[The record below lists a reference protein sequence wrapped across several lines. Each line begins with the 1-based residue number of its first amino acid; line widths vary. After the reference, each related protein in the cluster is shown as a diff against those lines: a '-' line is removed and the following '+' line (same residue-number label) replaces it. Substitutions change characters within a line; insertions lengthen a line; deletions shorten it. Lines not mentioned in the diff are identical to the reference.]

1 MSNASEQIQDAP
13 MPIITISREFGAG
26 GSSVA
31 QLVAEELGA
40 ELVDAALVNE
50 VARRLEYPEATVASA
65 DERPETFVDRLLDS
79 LKYLAP
85 AQALA
90 LQRRQSGAVVE
101 PRWEIVNL
109 TQELIREVARQG
121 KAVVVGRGAA
131 FVLRD
136 HPNALHVFLHAAP
149 EVRVEAIKRRLMLN
163 ERAARERMRKTDGE
177 RAAYIRQL
185 YHADWR
191 DSANYDLAIDTGR
204 LGFSRAAG
212 LVIAATAGE
221 PQASRRG

>member
-1 MSNASEQIQDAP
+1 

-40 ELVDAALVNE
+40 ELVDAALVND

-163 ERAARERMRKTDGE
+163 ERAAREQIRRTDGE

>member
-1 MSNASEQIQDAP
+1 
-13 MPIITISREFGAG
+13 MPVVTISREFGAG

-79 LKYLAP
+79 LKYIAP
-85 AQALA
+85 EQALA
-90 LQRRQSGAVVE
+90 LQRRQSGAVIE

-136 HPNALHVFLHAAP
+136 HPNALHVILHAAP

>member
-1 MSNASEQIQDAP
+1 
-13 MPIITISREFGAG
+13 MPIVTISREFGAG

-90 LQRRQSGAVVE
+90 LQRRQSGAVIE

>member
-1 MSNASEQIQDAP
+1 
-13 MPIITISREFGAG
+13 MPIVTISREFGAG

-40 ELVDAALVNE
+40 ELVDAALVND

-163 ERAARERMRKTDGE
+163 EQAARERIRKTDGE

-191 DSANYDLAIDTGR
+191 DCANYDLAINTGR
-204 LGFSRAAG
+204 LGFSRAAA
-212 LVIAATAGE
+212 LIIAATAGE
-221 PQASRRG
+221 PQASRHG

>member
-1 MSNASEQIQDAP
+1 
-13 MPIITISREFGAG
+13 MPIVTISREFGAG

>member
-1 MSNASEQIQDAP
+1 
-13 MPIITISREFGAG
+13 
-26 GSSVA
+26 
-31 QLVAEELGA
+31 
-40 ELVDAALVNE
+40 
-50 VARRLEYPEATVASA
+50 
-65 DERPETFVDRLLDS
+65 
-79 LKYLAP
+79 
-85 AQALA
+85 
-90 LQRRQSGAVVE
+90 
-101 PRWEIVNL
+101 
-109 TQELIREVARQG
+109 
-121 KAVVVGRGAA
+121 
-131 FVLRD
+131 
-136 HPNALHVFLHAAP
+136 
-149 EVRVEAIKRRLMLN
+149 MLN

>member
-1 MSNASEQIQDAP
+1 